1 MKSSNSPS
9 FTTIQTQCYFMSIM
23 DKMFI
28 QYSSNHD
35 IRIKELISQFL
46 ELCNSEE
53 YLSFVTEVRLS
64 HSFMNDFYIPVE
76 ERRHLA
82 DQAFSA
88 QLEMKRFPYLSVYSS
103 RFIRSL
109 VKEKG
114 VMNYELFSWIV
125 IC

>member
-9 FTTIQTQCYFMSIM
+9 FTTIQTKCYFMSIM
-23 DKMFI
+23 DKMFLE
-28 QYSSNHD
+28 YSTTHND
-35 IRIKELISQFL
+35 RIKELISQFL

-53 YLSFVTEVRLS
+53 YLGFVTEVRLS

-76 ERRHLA
+76 DRRHLA
-82 DQAFSA
+82 DEAYCD
-88 QLEMKRFPYLSVYSS
+88 QLEMKRFPYLSIYSS

-114 VMNYELFSWIV
+114 VMN
-125 IC
+125 